1 MLMNAQSSD
10 ERERQ
15 LLRLSGLLDG
25 ELERSEVAQTCQAW
39 REMPECRQAWHAW
52 AVVGDVMRSQ
62 DLAKPAQR
70 DHDFLATIQARL
82 AQEPVVFAPQT
93 QVSAEAPAA
102 AEPQIEPLLAAGG
115 ATYGLGLVASSC
127 TRRRHAWRTP
137 AAVAAGC
144 AMVAGALLVSR
155 SMSGVDVSGELQA
168 GLAAGSVAVAAS
180 DSGVLLRNA
189 ELDRYLQAHKQYAQG
204 PALAAPGGVRQ
215 VAVTPDGR

>member
-25 ELERSEVAQTCQAW
+25 ELERDEVARACQAW
-39 REMPECRQAWHAW
+39 REAPECRQTWHAW
-52 AVVGDVMRSQ
+52 AVAGDVMRSQ
-62 DLAKPAQR
+62 DLARPAQR
-70 DHDFLATIQARL
+70 DRDFLAAMQARL

-93 QVSAEAPAA
+93 QPSAEVLAA
-102 AEPQIEPLLAAGG
+102 LEPQIEPLLAAGG
-115 ATYGLGLVASSC
+115 GSHGQVVAFSSL
-127 TRRRHAWRTP
+127 RRRHAWRTP

-144 AMVAGALLVSR
+144 AMVVGALWVSR
-155 SMSGVDVSGELQA
+155 SMSGADAAGELQA